1 MEFAGYNNIAFR
13 LWNAKIKNRFIIENN
28 SFKLFKLYHYA
39 WILLQRKKKYPLFI
53 SILSNYINYNKLSK
67 KYE

>member
-1 MEFAGYNNIAFR
+1 MLEFYY
-13 LWNAKIKNRFIIENN
+13 KE
-28 SFKLFKLYHYA
+28 
-39 WILLQRKKKYPLFI
+39 KKKYPLFI